1 MRLRRKLQ
9 RLNPVADLL
18 PCLIVSL
25 QQANYFEL
33 FSLPVS
39 FQLEN
44 TQLEVAYKKLQSEF
58 HPDRVVNAD
67 DRTRVQALQQTSMIN
82 DAYATLKSPLKRAAY
97 LLKLAGVDAEEHNQ
111 LHLDEAFLIQQMEM
125 REALASLIGD
135 EDLEGLDAMK
145 DSIDKEKTTRLA
157 SFETQFTAS
166 QFVEA
171 KSIYNQLQFIYKLLD
186 EIDKAEEKLL
196 DY

>member
-1 MRLRRKLQ
+1 
-9 RLNPVADLL
+9 
-18 PCLIVSL
+18 VSL
-25 QQANYFEL
+25 QPANYFEL

-67 DRTRVQALQQTSMIN
+67 DRTRVQALQQASTIN

-97 LLKLAGVDAEEHNQ
+97 LLKLAGIDAEEHNQ

-125 REALASLIGD
+125 RETLASLIGD

-145 DSIDKEKTTRLA
+145 DSIDKEKTARLA
-157 SFETQFTAS
+157 SFEAQFTAS
-166 QFVEA
+166 HFVEA

>member
-1 MRLRRKLQ
+1 M
-9 RLNPVADLL
+9 
-18 PCLIVSL
+18 SL
-25 QQANYFEL
+25 QKANYFEL

-44 TQLEVAYKKLQSEF
+44 SLLEVAYKKLQAEF

-82 DAYATLKSPLKRAAY
+82 DAYVTLKSPLKRAAY
-97 LLKLAGVDAEEHNQ
+97 LLKLAGIDAEEHNQ
-111 LHLDEAFLIQQMEM
+111 LHLDEGFLIQQMEM
-125 REALASLIGD
+125 RETLADLIEG

-145 DSIDKEKTTRLA
+145 NSINTEKAATLA
-157 SFETQFTAS
+157 NFEKQFIAS
-166 QFVEA
+166 HFADA

>member
-1 MRLRRKLQ
+1 M
-9 RLNPVADLL
+9 
-18 PCLIVSL
+18 SL
-25 QQANYFEL
+25 QKANYFEL

-44 TQLEVAYKKLQSEF
+44 ARLEVAYKKLQSEF
-58 HPDRVVNAD
+58 HPDKAVNAD
-67 DRTRVQALQQTSMIN
+67 DRARVQALQQTSMIN

-97 LLKLAGVDAEEHNQ
+97 LLKLAGIDAEEHNQ

-125 REALASLIGD
+125 RETLASLIEG
-135 EDLEGLDAMK
+135 EDIEGLDTMK
-145 DSIDKEKTTRLA
+145 DSIDKERVAILA
-157 SFETQFTAS
+157 SFETKFTAS
-166 QFVEA
+166 HFVDA
-171 KSIYNQLQFIYKLLD
+171 KSIYNKLQFIYKLLD